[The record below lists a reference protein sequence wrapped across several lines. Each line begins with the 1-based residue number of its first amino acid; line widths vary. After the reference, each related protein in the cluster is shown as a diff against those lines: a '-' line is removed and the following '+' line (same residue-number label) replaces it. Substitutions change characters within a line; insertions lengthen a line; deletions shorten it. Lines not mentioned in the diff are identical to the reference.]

1 MRNIVK
7 LIVAGSLLLSTGYG
21 YADELD
27 KAAWQAETELSLTN
41 QKHQALATVRQFH
54 SDELKRS
61 LAQGQQAVIA
71 DMTERQLYQQLT
83 MPDEIAL
90 QVASQESGLVD
101 GE

>member
-41 QKHQALATVRQFH
+41 QKHQALATIRQLH

-71 DMTERQLYQQLT
+71 DMTERQLYQQLSI
-83 MPDEIAL
+83 PDEIAL
-90 QVASQESGLVD
+90 QVALQESGLVD